1 MKTLALLVLTL
12 LVLVIFGASPS
23 QAHQTWGNGLPVPE
37 WVSRSCCGPADAHRL
52 TPDQVRR
59 VENGYVIQGYP
70 NIIYDAQ
77 VLPSEDGEY
86 WAFYA
91 VFKDSDGVQAFT
103 SVYCFFAPSAG

>member
-1 MKTLALLVLTL
+1 MKLLPALIVVLS
-12 LVLVIFGASPS
+12 AAPPA

-37 WVSRSCCGPADAHRL
+37 WVSKACCGPADAHRL
-52 TPDQVRR
+52 EPDQVRR

-70 NIIYDAQ
+70 KTIYDAQ

-86 WAFYA
+86 WAFYSEFNDA
-91 VFKDSDGVQAFT
+91 DGVRAFT